1 MIYLI
6 VLLIISFL
14 AYKLID
20 KHTHDIEIHREEI
33 YHGSIDKEIKILH
46 LSDLHF
52 NFDKKYQEKLLEI
65 VNNLEYD
72 LILFTGDYINKKQ
85 YMVNLNQFL
94 NDLDKKSNNKYAV
107 YGNNDHKYNLDELGN
122 VFESNGIELINNE
135 NINLIINNQSIN
147 LIGVDSP
154 DIGKENYNK
163 AIEGIDLKNSYNIL
177 LSHTYHIIE
186 KEELEKIDLL
196 LVGDTHGGQINLPII
211 TDLIKNRFA
220 LKYISGK
227 YILNHLIMIVNRGI
241 GYNIIPFRIN
251 CRPELVQIT
260 INNKEW

>member
-6 VLLIISFL
+6 VLLIITFL

-20 KHTHDIEIHREEI
+20 RHTHDIEIHREEI
-33 YHGSIDKEIKILH
+33 YHDNLDKEIKILH

-52 NFDKKYQEKLLEI
+52 NFDKKYQDKLLKI

-72 LILFTGDYINKKQ
+72 LIVFTGDYINKKQ
-85 YMVNLNQFL
+85 YMVNLDQFL
-94 NDLDKKSNNKYAV
+94 KEIDINSNKKFAV
-107 YGNNDHKYNLDELGN
+107 WGNNDHKYDLEELKDI
-122 VFESNGIELINNE
+122 FENNGIELVNNK
-135 NINLIINNQSIN
+135 NIALDIHEQNIN
-147 LIGVDSP
+147 LIGVDTP
-154 DIGKENYNK
+154 DIGKDNYDK
-163 AIEGIDLKNSYNIL
+163 ATEEIDLSNGYNIL

-186 KEELEKIDLL
+186 KEKLDEIDLV
-196 LVGDTHGGQINLPII
+196 LVGDTHGGQINLPVI
-211 TDLIKNRFA
+211 TNLLKNNFA

-251 CRPELVQIT
+251 CKPEVIQIN
-260 INNKEW
+260 INNKK